1 MHTGESEPNTDRTRL
16 MAAAE
21 SAPPVAGR
29 PPRLLI
35 VSGIMLGH
43 QIEVLDAP
51 VTIGRAT
58 ECTLSLPYPAVSRTH
73 CRIVQVDGQVFI
85 EDLGSTNKTYVNGQP
100 ITGKVLLNDGDQI
113 GVGNSALKFF
123 TGTSTEA
130 RYHQELINLA
140 TFDSLTG
147 LYNRRHFMTLLEEEC
162 GRARREPVALSLIML
177 DIDFFKKVNDEMG
190 HVAGDQALKL
200 VSKVLGELAKPM
212 MAVGRLGGEEFAV
225 LCRNTSLAD
234 AAAHAEVLRQAIASR
249 EFRYEGTLR
258 PLSSS
263 FGVATWQASF
273 EATTD
278 LVKAADEQLYR
289 AKGSGRNRVCI
300 PA

>member
-16 MAAAE
+16 MAAAD

-43 QIEVLDAP
+43 QIEVFDVP

-73 CRIVQVDGQVFI
+73 CRIYQNDGQVWI
-85 EDLGSTNKTYVNGQP
+85 EDLGSTNKTYVNGHA

-147 LYNRRHFMTLLEEEC
+147 LYNRRHFMTLMEEEC
-162 GRARREPVALSLIML
+162 SRARREPVALSLIML

-225 LCRNTSLAD
+225 LCRNTTLAD
-234 AAAHAEVLRQAIASR
+234 AAAHAEVLRQAIAGR

-258 PLSSS
+258 PLTSS
-263 FGVATWQASF
+263 FGVATWQSSF

-289 AKGSGRNRVCI
+289 AKGSGRNRVCM

>member
-16 MAAAE
+16 MAAAD

-43 QIEVLDAP
+43 QIEVFDVP

-73 CRIVQVDGQVFI
+73 CRIYQNDGQVWI
-85 EDLGSTNKTYVNGQP
+85 EDLGSTNKTYVNGHA
-100 ITGKVLLNDGDQI
+100 ITGKILLNDGDQI

-147 LYNRRHFMTLLEEEC
+147 LYNRRHFMTLMEEEC
-162 GRARREPVALSLIML
+162 SRARREPVALSLIML

-225 LCRNTSLAD
+225 LCRNTTLAD
-234 AAAHAEVLRQAIASR
+234 AAAHAEVLRQAIAGR

-258 PLSSS
+258 PLTSS
-263 FGVATWQASF
+263 FGVATWQSSF

-289 AKGSGRNRVCI
+289 AKGSGRNRVCM

>member
-1 MHTGESEPNTDRTRL
+1 MQTGESEPNTDRTRL
-16 MAAAE
+16 MAAAD

-43 QIEVLDAP
+43 QIEVFDVP

-73 CRIVQVDGQVFI
+73 CRIFQNDGQVWI
-85 EDLGSTNKTYVNGQP
+85 EDLGSTNKTYVNGHA

-147 LYNRRHFMTLLEEEC
+147 LYNRRHFMTLMEEEC
-162 GRARREPVALSLIML
+162 SRARREPVALSLIML

-225 LCRNTSLAD
+225 LCRNTTLAD
-234 AAAHAEVLRQAIASR
+234 AAAHAEVLRQAIAGR

-258 PLSSS
+258 PLTSS
-263 FGVATWQASF
+263 FGVATWQSSF

-289 AKGSGRNRVCI
+289 AKGSGRNRVCM

>member
-1 MHTGESEPNTDRTRL
+1 MHTGDPEPNTDRTRL
-16 MAAAE
+16 MAAADT
-21 SAPPVAGR
+21 APTVAGR

-43 QIEVLDAP
+43 QIEVLDVP

-58 ECTLSLPYPAVSRTH
+58 ECTLSLPYPSVSRTH
-73 CRIVQVDGQVFI
+73 CRIYLNGDQVWI

-190 HVAGDQALKL
+190 HLAGDQALKL
-200 VSKVLGELAKPM
+200 ISKVLEEQSKPT
-212 MAVGRLGGEEFAV
+212 MALGRLGGEEFAV
-225 LCRNTSLAD
+225 LCRNCSLGD
-234 AAAHAEVLRQAIASR
+234 AAAHAEILRSAIATR

-263 FGVATWQASF
+263 FGVASWQAAF

-289 AKGSGRNRVCI
+289 AKGSGRNRVCT
-300 PA
+300 PG